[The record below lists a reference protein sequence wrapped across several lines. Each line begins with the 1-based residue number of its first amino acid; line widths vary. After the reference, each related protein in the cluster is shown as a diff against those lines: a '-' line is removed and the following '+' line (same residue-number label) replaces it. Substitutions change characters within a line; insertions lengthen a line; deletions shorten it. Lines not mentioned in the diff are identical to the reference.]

1 MNATL
6 LFLFGTANTEQDQPH
21 ANHST
26 PGCANQYHLHSIH
39 HFCWP
44 SLMESASSKVNECPS
59 YCFFFSPLDG
69 LCFLTVEHMLLAYEY
84 AAYQMSV
91 CSTL

>member
-1 MNATL
+1 MPIIPL
-6 LFLFGTANTEQDQPH
+6 LGVPISIICTASITSAGPH
-21 ANHST
+21 SW
-26 PGCANQYHLHSIH
+26 NQLLQR
-39 HFCWP
+39 
-44 SLMESASSKVNECPS
+44 LMSAQAIA
-59 YCFFFSPLDG
+59 FFFFFPLDG